1 MRLVMTQSWEMS
13 SGRTGPQAAPARPL
27 AAAVTGPLMKSH
39 TVNRMTQ
46 STHAAREENTE
57 DEHDDP
63 GGGGGALPGLVL
75 Y

>member
-1 MRLVMTQSWEMS
+1 MTHSWEMS
-13 SGRTGPQAAPARPL
+13 SGRTDHRL
-27 AAAVTGPLMKSH
+27 LLLDHWAAAVTGPLMKSH

-63 GGGGGALPGLVL
+63 GGGGGALPGHVL
-75 Y
+75 H

>member
-1 MRLVMTQSWEMS
+1 
-13 SGRTGPQAAPARPL
+13 
-27 AAAVTGPLMKSH
+27 MKSH

-75 Y
+75 H